1 MKNKMNIKKGDKVV
15 VLSGDDKGKKGTVLK
30 AFPKKQRII
39 VENVNMMKKHERPS
53 QKNPQGGISEI
64 EAPIHV
70 SNVKIINNRTKEV
83 TKAVYKKIGDKRV
96 RVCAKTGDEL

>member
-15 VLSGDDKGKKGTVLK
+15 VLAGDDKGKKGTVLK
-30 AFPKKQRII
+30 AFPKKQRVI
-39 VENVNMMKKHERPS
+39 VENVNMMKKHERAS
-53 QKNPQGGISEI
+53 QKNPQGGISEK

-70 SNVKIINNRTKEV
+70 SNVKLINPKTKDV
-83 TKAVYKKIGDKRV
+83 TRAVYKQAGDKRV